1 MQVPIELYLR
11 DFYIFGPFQA
21 LGVSMGEI
29 PRYTKNIVIYRMSK
43 ENNGRPWDMGVVTES
58 HEAGVENKI
67 CGKGGILSA
76 MDATAN
82 HFLAHMDVHKSGTL
96 NHPCPLQ
103 K

>member
-1 MQVPIELYLR
+1 
-11 DFYIFGPFQA
+11 
-21 LGVSMGEI
+21 MGEI